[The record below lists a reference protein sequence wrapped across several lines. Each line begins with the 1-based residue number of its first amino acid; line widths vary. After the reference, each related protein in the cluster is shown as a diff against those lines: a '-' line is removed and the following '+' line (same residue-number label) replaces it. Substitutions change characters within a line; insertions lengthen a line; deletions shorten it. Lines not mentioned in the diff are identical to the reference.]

1 MGRFHSIVGFSYDN
15 RNIFVSKIDEKSYAK
30 RTLTLGQ
37 YCNLLIFLPKWKR
50 EKFRWVKMNKN
61 KINIYFKIYKKN

>member
-15 RNIFVSKIDEKSYAK
+15 RNIFASKIDEKSYAK

-37 YCNLLIFLPKWKR
+37 YGNLLIFLPK
-50 EKFRWVKMNKN
+50 
-61 KINIYFKIYKKN
+61 

>member
-37 YCNLLIFLPKWKR
+37 YGNLLIFLPKWKR

-61 KINIYFKIYKKN
+61 KINIYFVIYKKL